1 MASSAEV
8 RDEQAMSPETTQA
21 PGVPFL
27 SLVLAVVISVVLA
40 VPLAGGGVYWLLR
53 SGKLPMPLG
62 GDKTAKATVET
73 PVPPKTH
80 SIAFEPLLVNLA
92 DEGGAAYLRLSLSL
106 RVLDD
111 VPVKGE
117 KPKEEKPEKGKAVNE
132 SEAAVRDVALDVI
145 GRTTAAELL
154 QVDGKE
160 KLKQQLLV
168 AIEKRVPEVKV
179 KDVFFTEFLV
189 QQ

>member
-1 MASSAEV
+1 M
-8 RDEQAMSPETTQA
+8 QA

-27 SLVLAVVISVVLA
+27 SLALAVLIAVVLA
-40 VPLAGGGVYWLLR
+40 VPLTCGGLYWLIHTGRL
-53 SGKLPMPLG
+53 SLPSPG
-62 GDKTAKATVET
+62 EKAAKAAAAAEAG
-73 PVPPKTH
+73 PPPKTH

-92 DEGGAAYLRLSLSL
+92 DEGGSAYLRLSLSL
-106 RVLDD
+106 RVLDE
-111 VPVKGE
+111 VSPKGE
-117 KPKEEKPEKGKAVNE
+117 KAKEEKPEKGKPANE

-145 GRTTAAELL
+145 GRTTAKELL

-160 KLKQQLLV
+160 KLKQQLMS
-168 AIEKRVPEVKV
+168 AMTKRVPEVKV